1 MQHLLKK
8 TVAILQWYIMGSFS
22 YPTDHITE
30 LPTIGH
36 ILIVSTLTHP
46 LVTVEAA

>member
-22 YPTDHITE
+22 YPTDHITK

-36 ILIVSTLTHP
+36 IFIVSALSHP
-46 LVTVEAA
+46 LLTEEAA